1 MKIVGVKCG
10 ELSLRLEEL
19 LHTEASRGE
28 TKSLLSAWEPWMPQ
42 RQDQETELSVC
53 ILRAQA
59 QQFRKAQD
67 FRKTHDLDKQPIGG
81 DHGVNEGHGAFS
93 E

>member
-28 TKSLLSAWEPWMPQ
+28 IKSLLSAWEPWMPQ
-42 RQDQETELSVC
+42 RQD
-53 ILRAQA
+53 
-59 QQFRKAQD
+59 
-67 FRKTHDLDKQPIGG
+67 
-81 DHGVNEGHGAFS
+81 
-93 E
+93 